1 LGQSGILA
9 VGDLYRHCHGAADL
23 CGQTEC
29 LNLVAKQSIQLSA
42 RQTFMVPM
50 RDGIHLATDV
60 YLPADQSQPLPVI
73 LERTP
78 YDRQGV
84 SRSER
89 SLVNPEPMQRPMV
102 AEFFARH
109 GFAVVMQDCRG
120 RYGSEGVFTKY
131 LAEGEDGCDTL
142 DWLIA
147 QDWCDGRVATTG
159 LSYGAHTQLAM
170 ACLAP
175 AALACMFLDS
185 GGFANAYQGGIRRG
199 GAFELKQVTWAHRH
213 ALLSPATALDPSRKA
228 ALEQVDLPA
237 WFRKLP
243 WWPGHSPLAAA
254 PEFEEYLFN
263 QWHKGRFDDYW
274 RQVGLWAEGFYDQIP
289 DIPVAIV
296 GSWYDPYAGAC
307 LANYQGLVQRHKST
321 TSLLMGPW
329 THGNRSVTFSG
340 NVDFGPEST
349 MDGNIAPDYLHYRLA
364 WFRQCL
370 YGDAAGPNA
379 PQSGVRWFEM
389 GGGDGS
395 KNAVGHL
402 QHAGRWLHSATWLP
416 ARASER
422 IVYLGVAGTLEPQP
436 PNTEHPF
443 EYTFDPQ
450 NPVPT
455 VGGAITSGEPLMF
468 GGAFDQCA
476 SSELFAIP
484 EEGQAH
490 PRKSKLADRQDVL
503 VFETGILEKDLV
515 ITGTVS
521 ARIWVSSD
529 CPDTDFTIK
538 LVDVYPPSEDFPD
551 GFCMNIADGIM
562 RARYRE
568 GWEQETFM
576 EPGAVYPLDIQMLP
590 VSNRFKA
597 GHRLRLDVSS
607 SNFPQFDVN
616 PNNGELPGG
625 NSPFRI
631 ARNCI
636 HVGGQFPS
644 SISLP
649 VSGA

>member
-1 LGQSGILA
+1 
-9 VGDLYRHCHGAADL
+9 
-23 CGQTEC
+23 
-29 LNLVAKQSIQLSA
+29 
-42 RQTFMVPM
+42 
-50 RDGIHLATDV
+50 
-60 YLPADQSQPLPVI
+60 
-73 LERTP
+73 
-78 YDRQGV
+78 
-84 SRSER
+84 
-89 SLVNPEPMQRPMV
+89 
-102 AEFFARH
+102 
-109 GFAVVMQDCRG
+109 
-120 RYGSEGVFTKY
+120 VFTKY

-142 DWLIA
+142 DWITA
-147 QDWCDGRVATTG
+147 QDWCDGRVATMG

-213 ALLSPATALDPSRKA
+213 ALLSPETAANPERKA

-237 WFRKLP
+237 WFRNLP

-254 PEFEEYLFN
+254 PEFEEYLFD

-274 RQVGLWAEGFYDQIP
+274 QQVGLWAEGYYAQIP
-289 DIPVAIV
+289 DIPIAIV

-307 LANYQGLVQRHKST
+307 LANYQGLAQRHKST

-340 NVDFGPEST
+340 DTDFGPGST

-370 YGDAAGPNA
+370 LGDAANDDA

-389 GGGDGS
+389 GGGNGGKNVDGR
-395 KNAVGHL
+395 L
-402 QHAGRWLHSATWLP
+402 QHGGRWLHSPSWPP
-416 ARASER
+416 AQTSELTM
-422 IVYLGVAGTLEPQP
+422 YLGANGALDREP
-436 PNTEHPF
+436 PNADGQI
-443 EYTFDPQ
+443 EYSFDPQ

-468 GGAFDQCA
+468 GGAFDQRA
-476 SSELFAIP
+476 SAELFAAP
-484 EEGQAH
+484 ESTPAVA
-490 PRKSKLADRQDVL
+490 LADRQDVL
-503 VFETGILEKDLV
+503 VFQTSILEEDLV

-521 ARIWVSSD
+521 AKLWASSD

-538 LVDVYPPSEDFPD
+538 LVDVFPPSEDFPN

-562 RARYRE
+562 RARYRA
-568 GWEQETFM
+568 GWEQEVFM
-576 EPGAVYPLDIQMLP
+576 EPGAVYPLDIETLP

-631 ARNCI
+631 AHNCI
-636 HVGGQFPS
+636 HIGEQFPS
-644 SISLP
+644 LLNLP
-649 VSGA
+649 ASGT